1 MILSKLGIGI
11 GARVVE
17 RLAARLIREGKIKR
31 KAYQEGHKAGY
42 AIGYAQAKKEM
53 KR

>member
-1 MILSKLGIGI
+1 MSIVAGI

-31 KAYQEGHKAGY
+31 KAYAEGHKAGQK
-42 AIGYAQAKKEM
+42 IGYEQALKEL
-53 KR
+53 RQ